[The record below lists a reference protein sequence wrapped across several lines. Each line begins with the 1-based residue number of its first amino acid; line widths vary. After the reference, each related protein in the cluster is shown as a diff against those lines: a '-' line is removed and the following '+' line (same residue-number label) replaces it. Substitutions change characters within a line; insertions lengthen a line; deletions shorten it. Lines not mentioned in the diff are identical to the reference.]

1 MKQKSLRQVAKEL
14 GVSAS
19 YLSQI
24 RHGKRPASEKMLNTL
39 LFKDVQDVQES
50 VKHDKVAKECYNSI
64 NPIVNEGSLGHRLAV
79 GQRTLDPLAEVRILV
94 PQPHLCWTTYKPLFG
109 ASPYTLLPSE
119 IYRPPHIRFDSLPLL
134 SCIHLF
140 PLTSWPQPVAAR

>member
-1 MKQKSLRQVAKEL
+1 MGDNKKSLRQVAKEL

-39 LFKDVQDVQES
+39 LFKDVQT
-50 VKHDKVAKECYNSI
+50 VKQHDNGTKACYNSI
-64 NPIVNEGSLGHRLAV
+64 NSIVSHDGLLGHRLAV

-94 PQPHLCWTTYKPLFG
+94 PQLFG
-109 ASPYTLLPSE
+109 WRIRLAAKDAALSRRRSGVRIPYA
-119 IYRPPHIRFDSLPLL
+119 LPL
-134 SCIHLF
+134 SFRALF
-140 PLTSWPQPVAAR
+140 LKPKWHSMR